1 MELITAHH
9 SNLIFSKKKAVK
21 RILDAVREASGGT
34 QEGAALGSE
43 SVLESSCY
51 LPTTADGLPV
61 MGELPKKSVGGEKCY
76 VAAGHS
82 CWGILLGPATGES
95 MAHLIATGQSTKHVD
110 LRPFKPSRF
119 RGIHLR
125 EEN

>member
-1 MELITAHH
+1 M
-9 SNLIFSKKKAVK
+9 K

-95 MAHLIATGQSTKHVD
+95 MAHLWCSNFISLFFLYLDGQSR
-110 LRPFKPSRF
+110 LAF
-119 RGIHLR
+119 L
-125 EEN
+125 